1 VFRMVDDEALG
12 GGLRAQF
19 DWMARPAQPQV
30 SLQDPGV
37 FAADEFVPVPVGIE
51 TAQAFEIVLAGQIES
66 NRMPM
71 QTTPS
76 VVEPKTLACRKGFS
90 PRISIQQGSLTARL
104 CIIPSRT

>member
-1 VFRMVDDEALG
+1 
-12 GGLRAQF
+12 
-19 DWMARPAQPQV
+19 MAGPAQPQE

-37 FAADEFVPVPVGIE
+37 FAADEFVPVAVGIE
-51 TAQAFEIVLAGQIES
+51 TAQAFEIVLAGQIEG